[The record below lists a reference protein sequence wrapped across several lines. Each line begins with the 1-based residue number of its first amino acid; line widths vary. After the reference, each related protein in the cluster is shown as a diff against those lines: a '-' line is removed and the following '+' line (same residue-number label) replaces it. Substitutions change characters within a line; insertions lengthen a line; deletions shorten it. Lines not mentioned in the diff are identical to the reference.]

1 MSDLYRCRCYRLN
14 NLRLINSYLCSRL
27 WRRRG
32 STAWYGKLRCLWNL
46 CFHACHHRSDR
57 SNVRI
62 NCTLLG
68 SLLNDINHVCGTSFK
83 TERQVWSQDL
93 MSVAMADKDGEDPS
107 YFQLMRSGASP
118 DARGAYAF
126 VFFFLLLI
134 SVLLSIF
141 LQPHCFSFSFLTR
154 RIKW

>member
-1 MSDLYRCRCYRLN
+1 MYNSKEMFSQSVLPLLSLNPEASTLQDRLE
-14 NLRLINSYLCSRL
+14 I
-27 WRRRG
+27 
-32 STAWYGKLRCLWNL
+32 
-46 CFHACHHRSDR
+46 
-57 SNVRI
+57 
-62 NCTLLG
+62 
-68 SLLNDINHVCGTSFK
+68 LLNDINHVCGTSFK